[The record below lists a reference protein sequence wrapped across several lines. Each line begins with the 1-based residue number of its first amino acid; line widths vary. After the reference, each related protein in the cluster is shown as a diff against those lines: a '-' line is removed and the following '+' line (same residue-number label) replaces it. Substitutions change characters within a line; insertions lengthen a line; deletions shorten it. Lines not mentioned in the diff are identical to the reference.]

1 MVDQERR
8 TNERVNVERLCK
20 LYLPRAGKYVS
31 GSTWN
36 VSPGGVMLHLDIAT
50 NISAGDRLY
59 VGIAFKRRQ
68 AVLAS
73 NEMIEAE
80 VVRVDQADGDRIAVA
95 ARFVEERTV
104 YVPVLR
110 RAA

>member
-8 TNERVNVERLCK
+8 IHERVNAERLCK
-20 LYLPRAGKYVS
+20 LYVPRAGKYVS
-31 GSTWN
+31 GLTWDL
-36 VSPGGVMLHLDIAT
+36 SPGGVLLHLDIAT
-50 NISAGDRLY
+50 GISAGDRLY

-68 AVLAS
+68 AVLAAD
-73 NEMIEAE
+73 EMVEAE
-80 VVRVDQADGDRIAVA
+80 VVRVEHANGDRIAVA
-95 ARFVEERTV
+95 ARFVEEKTV